1 MAIIFADIF
10 PEINKV
16 YDHMQAMNKNVLIF
30 GQTKYYFS
38 TPLDQTRHTLQLS
51 TERRI
56 GSHWARFKM
65 SNLMHEYEEI
75 CRNFTESSQLS
86 RHDKAIVRA
95 VYKNLYAKF
104 GGIID
109 VAQSNTDKLTKIE
122 SDLTKLKTQ
131 IELLKGLKNIEK
143 TCPRYFKVCGVVIPL
158 IKEPETPFTKWFQT
172 LDDAN
177 YALRECKNRI
187 ETASN
192 TRKKNAL
199 DDTLNR
205 FCTKATEVINSVKA
219 EVEPFFK
226 KSIPW
231 KTDSKGC
238 GWVNLQLGAMNPIKS
253 CAFSFEPD
261 KILGTGNAIHNI
273 LTTNGKINGSTEQ
286 YYWARTFLVNDLNG
300 VLIVNGINTHQ
311 TAPMLS
317 EIELD
322 KVGKISRIFGIVKT
336 IEQKIAFEMTKT
348 FKPLYKQEDERY
360 SLTDALDKIKT
371 KLREIGIDPD
381 VSVL

>member
-16 YDHMQAMNKNVLIF
+16 YDHMQAMNKNVLMF

-143 TCPRYFKVCGVVIPL
+143 TCPRYIKICGVVIPL
-158 IKEPETPFTKWFQT
+158 IKEPETPFTKWFKT
-172 LDDAN
+172 LDNAN

-187 ETASN
+187 ETANN
-192 TRKKNAL
+192 TSKKNAL
-199 DDTLNR
+199 DDLLNR
-205 FCTKATEVINSVKA
+205 FNAKATEVINSVKA

-226 KSIPW
+226 KNIPW
-231 KTDSKGC
+231 VVKEY
-238 GWVNLQLGAMNPIKS
+238 GWGKAELGAMNPIKS
-253 CAFSFEPD
+253 NAFSFEPD

-273 LTTNGKINGSTEQ
+273 LTTNGKICCSTEQ

-300 VLIVNGINTHQ
+300 VLVMNGINTFQ
-311 TAPMLS
+311 KAPMLT
-317 EIELD
+317 EVELD

-336 IEQKIAFEMTKT
+336 IEQKIATEHAKNNDQDGV
-348 FKPLYKQEDERY
+348 YN
-360 SLTDALDKIKT
+360 LTDVLDKIKT
-371 KLREIGIDPD
+371 KLRQIGIDPD

>member
-38 TPLDQTRHTLQLS
+38 TPLDQTRHTLQLR
-51 TERRI
+51 TEKNYGPR
-56 GSHWARFKM
+56 WARFKT
-65 SNLMHEYEEI
+65 SNLMYEYGEI
-75 CRNFTESSQLS
+75 CKNFTESSQLS
-86 RHDKAIVRA
+86 RHNKAIVKA
-95 VYKNLYAKF
+95 VYKNLYTKF

-131 IELLKGLKNIEK
+131 IEMLKGLKNIEK
-143 TCPRYFKVCGVVIPL
+143 TCPRYIKVCGVVIPL
-158 IKEPETPFTKWFQT
+158 NKEPETPFTKWLKT

-187 ETASN
+187 GTASN

-205 FCTKATEVINSVKA
+205 FCAKATETINSVKA

-231 KTDSKGC
+231 VEREY
-238 GWVNLQLGAMNPIKS
+238 GWAKAELGAMNPIKS
-253 CAFSFEPD
+253 NAFSFEPD

-273 LTTNGKINGSTEQ
+273 LTTNGKICDSSEQ
-286 YYWARTFLVNDLNG
+286 FYWARTFLVNDLNG
-300 VLIVNGINTHQ
+300 VLVMNGINTNQ
-311 TAPMLS
+311 TAPMPS
-317 EIELD
+317 EVELD

-336 IEQKIAFEMTKT
+336 IEQKIAFEETK
-348 FKPLYKQEDERY
+348 KDRNEVYN
-360 SLTDALDKIKT
+360 LTEILDKIKT

>member
-38 TPLDQTRHTLQLS
+38 TPLDQTRHTLQLR
-51 TERRI
+51 TEKNYGPR
-56 GSHWARFKM
+56 WARFKT
-65 SNLMHEYEEI
+65 SNLMYEYGEI
-75 CRNFTESSQLS
+75 CKNFTESSQLS
-86 RHDKAIVRA
+86 RHNKAIVRA

-104 GGIID
+104 GDIID

-131 IELLKGLKNIEK
+131 IEMLKGLKNIEK
-143 TCPRYFKVCGVVIPL
+143 TCPRYIKVCGVVIPL
-158 IKEPETPFTKWFQT
+158 NKEPEAPFTKWLKT

-187 ETASN
+187 GTASN

-205 FCTKATEVINSVKA
+205 FCAKATETINSVKA

-231 KTDSKGC
+231 MVRDC
-238 GWVNLQLGAMNPIKS
+238 GWAKAELGAMNPIKS
-253 CAFSFEPD
+253 NAFSFEPD
-261 KILGTGNAIHNI
+261 KILGSGDAIHNI
-273 LTTNGKINGSTEQ
+273 LTTNGKICGSTEQ

-300 VLIVNGINTHQ
+300 VLVMNGINTNQ
-311 TAPMLS
+311 TAPMPS
-317 EIELD
+317 EVELD

-336 IEQKIAFEMTKT
+336 IEQKIAFEETK
-348 FKPLYKQEDERY
+348 KDRNEVYN
-360 SLTDALDKIKT
+360 LTEILDKIKT

>member
-16 YDHMQAMNKNVLIF
+16 YDHMQAMNKNALMF

-38 TPLDQTRHTLQLS
+38 TPLDQTRHTLQLR
-51 TERRI
+51 TEKSN
-56 GSHWARFKM
+56 GPGWARFKT

-75 CRNFTESSQLS
+75 CKNFTESSQLS
-86 RHDKAIVRA
+86 RHNKAIVRA

-158 IKEPETPFTKWFQT
+158 IKEPETPFTKWFKI

-177 YALRECKNRI
+177 YALRECKIRI
-187 ETASN
+187 GTASN

-199 DDTLNR
+199 NDTLNR
-205 FCTKATEVINSVKA
+205 FCAKATETINSVKA

-231 KTDSKGC
+231 MVREY
-238 GWVNLQLGAMNPIKS
+238 GWAKAELGAMNPIKS

-273 LTTNGKINGSTEQ
+273 LTTNGRICGATEQ
-286 YYWARTFLVNDLNG
+286 CYWARTFLVNDLNG
-300 VLIVNGINTHQ
+300 VLVVNGINTHQ

-317 EIELD
+317 EVELD

-336 IEQKIAFEMTKT
+336 IEQKIAFEMAKKT
-348 FKPLYKQEDERY
+348 GEFCYN
-360 SLTDALDKIKT
+360 LTDVLDKIKT